1 MPVPTS
7 TLKKLVVKP
16 YEGSHGFGAEASG
29 IDINTLT
36 EEQFR
41 DLQRAV
47 YEHKVI
53 VLKGQESLLPAAQ
66 QELGVKFDPE
76 TPAELGHMESV
87 RKNATIFGLGVTEKK
102 PTMPTAPKVNL
113 NGSGTFPAGHHGV
126 ERDFTL
132 TALDHR
138 GFHKHELSEK
148 EVEEGH
154 VRFQRWHVDWP
165 ARKDEAFP
173 APVTTIWAHT
183 LPSAEPVTVHWDDG
197 SGFSMPT
204 RPGATAFIDCSQMY
218 EQLTPEQKSFVDN
231 SLVEYPPTPY
241 SWLRGAKADG
251 LGLRVFDDGNETP
264 IKDCPDPNPENAL
277 VCPMVWIN
285 PITGARSLQVHAI
298 IAWKIHHRTSPTD
311 EFKIIDDLPTVRKM
325 LDELQRPFVKPDNVF
340 FAPTEEGDL
349 LLFYNRGV
357 RHSAVEFPASRGP
370 RLLHQLQLV
379 ASDAP
384 WEPKRVPGQPYY
396 LDEASTKPLKA
407 VPAAAAAPLV
417 AATA

>member
-7 TLKKLVVKP
+7 TLKKLVLKP
-16 YEGSHGFGAEASG
+16 YEGPHGFGAEASG
-29 IDINTLT
+29 IDVNDLT

-47 YEHKVI
+47 YEHKVV
-53 VLKGQESLLPAAQ
+53 VLKGQGGLLPASQ
-66 QELGVKFDPE
+66 QELGVRFDPE

-113 NGSGTFPAGHHGV
+113 NGSGTFKAGHFGV
-126 ERDFTL
+126 ETDFKL

-148 EVEEGH
+148 QVEEGH
-154 VRFQRWHVDWP
+154 VRFQRWHIDWP
-165 ARKDEAFP
+165 AKKDEAYP
-173 APVTTIWAHT
+173 APITTIWAHT
-183 LPSAEPVTVHWDDG
+183 LPSPEPVTVHWDDG
-197 SGFSMPT
+197 SGLSMPT
-204 RPGATAFIDCSQMY
+204 RPGATAFIDCSAMY
-218 EQLTPEQKSFVDN
+218 EALSPEQKQWVDN

-251 LGLRVFDDGNETP
+251 LGLRVFNDGTETP
-264 IKDCPDPNPENAL
+264 IEDCPDPDVRNAL
-277 VCPMVWIN
+277 ICPMIWVN
-285 PITGARSLQVHAI
+285 PITSARSLQVHAI
-298 IAWKIHHRTSPTD
+298 IAWKIHHRTSPTED
-311 EFKIIDDLPTVRKM
+311 YKVIDDLPTVRQM
-325 LDELQRPFVKPDNVF
+325 LDDLQRPFVKPDNVF

-384 WEPKRVPGQPYY
+384 WAPKRISGQPYY
-396 LDEASTKPLKA
+396 LD
-407 VPAAAAAPLV
+407 AAPIKPVKPATTVHTAGLV
-417 AATA
+417 AVAA